1 MNASGLAEVAEK
13 LEQLL
18 RKVMEYAH
26 EHSTGPTVHD
36 RLWDI
41 RTMIA
46 DKL

>member
-1 MNASGLAEVAEK
+1 MAE

-18 RKVMEYAH
+18 REVMEYAH

-36 RLWDI
+36 QLWDI

-46 DKL
+46 DELWRGRDETI